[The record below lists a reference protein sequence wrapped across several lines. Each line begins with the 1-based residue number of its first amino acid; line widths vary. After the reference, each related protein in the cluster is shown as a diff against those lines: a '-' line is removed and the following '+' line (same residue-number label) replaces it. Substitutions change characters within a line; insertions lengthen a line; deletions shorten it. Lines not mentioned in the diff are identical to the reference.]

1 MTSVKDLDFL
11 TPKEK
16 LFLEK
21 SKIQTFEELIY
32 YFPYKYLEAPIEKT
46 IESVTLGENVS
57 VNGII
62 SDIQVKKGF
71 YNGLK
76 FCRARI
82 KDDSDEID
90 AFWWNMPFVAKN
102 LSVGDKIT
110 LTGIVS
116 DFQGRKILT
125 NPKFEKKKEFIIQ
138 TSGSLFEKEKDE
150 PLTGIYNENKNFK
163 SFQIRR
169 VILKALKSKYFELTE
184 NLLPDDLMK
193 KLNLPNRKSAILR
206 KHLPRD
212 QKDVDAANKF
222 FAFEEIFILQLYR
235 AYERILRFDEHAY
248 QIQKPKDWEN
258 VLKETLPYTL
268 TNGQH
273 NVLENILSD
282 MERDKPMSRLV
293 EGDVGS
299 GKTAI
304 AFACAVLTIL
314 NKSKTTKK
322 PLQVALIA
330 PTEILAEQ
338 HFNFFISCLKEYDY
352 FGVALLTSRGAKIW
366 PSKTEKNKVA
376 EVPKTRIKRLL
387 ENGQVHIVIG
397 THALFNKN
405 VLFENLGLIILD
417 EQHRFGVKQR
427 KALIENNKENKVVKA
442 KNDLREIQ
450 SDRPIPHLLSMSATP
465 IPRTLALTIY
475 GDLDLS
481 ILSELPPGRKRAT
494 TKVVDKYKREEMY
507 ETFVNEI
514 KKGRQGYIIA
524 PRITHDE
531 NTSTKSS
538 VEYEEKRIKEKY
550 PKLKIGVLH
559 GKDKNKDET
568 IQKFYKHELDIL
580 ISTTVIEVGVSVPNA
595 TVMIIENAET
605 FGLAQLHQ
613 LRGRVER
620 SSNESFCF
628 LASDSLQENS
638 LKRLSALEKT
648 SNGFD
653 LAEVDLLERGAGS
666 LIGNRQSGLTDVG
679 MEAIKNRKLVET
691 AKHEAENL
699 IGLDP
704 ELLNHP
710 KLKNALEIFSF
721 HNE

>member
-1 MTSVKDLDFL
+1 
-11 TPKEK
+11 
-16 LFLEK
+16 
-21 SKIQTFEELIY
+21 
-32 YFPYKYLEAPIEKT
+32 
-46 IESVTLGENVS
+46 
-57 VNGII
+57 
-62 SDIQVKKGF
+62 
-71 YNGLK
+71 
-76 FCRARI
+76 
-82 KDDSDEID
+82 
-90 AFWWNMPFVAKN
+90 
-102 LSVGDKIT
+102 
-110 LTGIVS
+110 
-116 DFQGRKILT
+116 
-125 NPKFEKKKEFIIQ
+125 
-138 TSGSLFEKEKDE
+138 
-150 PLTGIYNENKNFK
+150 
-163 SFQIRR
+163 
-169 VILKALKSKYFELTE
+169 
-184 NLLPDDLMK
+184 
-193 KLNLPNRKSAILR
+193 
-206 KHLPRD
+206 
-212 QKDVDAANKF
+212 
-222 FAFEEIFILQLYR
+222 
-235 AYERILRFDEHAY
+235 
-248 QIQKPKDWEN
+248 
-258 VLKETLPYTL
+258 
-268 TNGQH
+268 
-273 NVLENILSD
+273 
-282 MERDKPMSRLV
+282 
-293 EGDVGS
+293 
-299 GKTAI
+299 
-304 AFACAVLTIL
+304 
-314 NKSKTTKK
+314 
-322 PLQVALIA
+322 VALIA